1 MTVRGTILVQHLV
14 TNAGTVSAGGVG
26 TINPTNGAF
35 IAVDSQTNG
44 VFLVLQNT
52 GAVGTVT
59 FAPGANPPSF
69 RTGIGGTVS
78 VVVPGT
84 ATRFVSFDGA
94 QLTQSDGTVFVDYSA
109 GMAGN
114 VTAYRLPADN

>member
-1 MTVRGTILVQHLV
+1 MTTRGTILVQRLV
-14 TNAGTVSAGGVG
+14 TNAGTISSGGVG

-35 IAVDSQTNG
+35 IALDSQTEG
-44 VFLVLQNT
+44 VVLVVQTT

-69 RTGIGGTVS
+69 RSGIGGTVS

-84 ATRFVSFDGA
+84 AFRFITFDGS
-94 QLTQSDGTVFVDYSA
+94 QLIQSDGTVFVDYSA

-114 VTAYRLPADN
+114 VTAYRIPADN